1 MTSPDRYAELAHVVR
16 NGFVESRHYG
26 SVVVVDPAGDVV
38 LAHGVP
44 DEPVLPRSTVKPVQA
59 LACLQAGAPLAGH
72 EVAIAAGSHTGEDMH
87 VDVVEGILARAS
99 LTVDALGCPPDWP
112 EDEPTRHR
120 LIRAGGRPEPV
131 RMNCSGKHA
140 AMLAACVANGWS
152 TGDYLDAAHP
162 LHRRVADLFE
172 QLSGAPVAHAAVD
185 GCGAPLFGLALRGLA
200 DVFRALATAPAH
212 TPAATVADAM
222 RTYPEYVGGSHG
234 HLNTLLMRSA
244 PGVIAKGGAEGVLA
258 AATPDGHAVAVKV
271 IDGSPRATT
280 AIAIAALRA
289 AGIPMPGA
297 AHLAGVPVL
306 GGGQP
311 VGEIRPTLDQTGS

>member
-1 MTSPDRYAELAHVVR
+1 MRYTELAHVVR
-16 NGFVESRHYG
+16 NGFVESRHFG
-26 SVVVVDPAGDVV
+26 SAVVVGPAGEVV
-38 LAHGVP
+38 LACGVP
-44 DEPVLPRSTVKPVQA
+44 DEPVLPRSTVKPLQA
-59 LACLQAGAPLAGH
+59 LACLLADAPLSGR

-87 VDVVEGILARAS
+87 LDVVEGLLKEVS

-120 LIRAGGRPEPV
+120 LIRAGENPQPV

-140 AMLAACVANGWS
+140 AMLAACAVNGWS
-152 TGDYLDAAHP
+152 TDDYLDAAHP
-162 LHRRVADLFE
+162 LQRRVRE
-172 QLSGAPVAHAAVD
+172 TVEELSGGPVAHVAVD

-200 DVFRALATAPAH
+200 DAFRALATAPED

-234 HLNTLLMRSA
+234 HLNTMLMRSA
-244 PGVIAKGGAEGVLA
+244 PGIIAKGGAEGVLA
-258 AATPDGHAVAVKV
+258 AATPDGYAVAVKV

-280 AIAIAALRA
+280 VIAIAALRA
-289 AGIPMPGA
+289 AGVPLPD
-297 AHLAGVPVL
+297 LAELATAPVL

-311 VGEIRPTLDQTGS
+311 VGEIRPTLD